1 MPCGA
6 ARRAGERRCLPNTCK
21 SCESNISGPGG
32 WAAWQSASRRYD
44 AVQVCART
52 RLLIYIMRR
61 GAAALLPHTSS
72 EPRPAFRRPHGPS
85 SPPTPAIRIV
95 LAGTAGCWLR
105 RRPPPFFSSALVAS
119 LKSCH
124 TNMEKAS
131 RLKRYFSSRH
141 LVPRTSNTPP
151 PARHSPTI
159 PAARLRRSRLLR
171 RFFFLFKIAAYIGE
185 DDVEENRV
193 RGEGGG
199 EE

>member
-1 MPCGA
+1 MRCGGLEGGDACLIRVKA
-6 ARRAGERRCLPNTCK
+6 AKRISRDREAGGMAVGESEVRRGTSLRSHSAF
-21 SCESNISGPGG
+21 NIHN
-32 WAAWQSASRRYD
+32 AA
-44 AVQVCART
+44 
-52 RLLIYIMRR
+52 RR

-105 RRPPPFFSSALVAS
+105 RRPPPFFSSSSLVAS

-141 LVPRTSNTPP
+141 LVPRTSYLQ
-151 PARHSPTI
+151 HILSLI
-159 PAARLRRSRLLR
+159 H
-171 RFFFLFKIAAYIGE
+171 I
-185 DDVEENRV
+185 
-193 RGEGGG
+193 
-199 EE
+199 